1 MTCNITE
8 KERSFRYM
16 KRLGLL
22 LVLVA
27 VITALA
33 ACSGNAD
40 NNASGNQNSNEQ
52 ENTNEGEGGMDVDVQ
67 DADEDI
73 VGTATLT
80 EEDNGVQVNFKGEDL
95 PKGIH
100 AFHIHETGECEAPD
114 FESAGD
120 HFNPDDADHGF
131 DEEDGPHAGDMP
143 NIAVGEDGNVEQ
155 SFLLEDVTLDEDDE
169 HSLVD
174 DKGTALVIHEDA
186 DDGESQPAGDAGDR
200 MACGTITQKQ
210 QKE

>member
-1 MTCNITE
+1 
-8 KERSFRYM
+8 
-16 KRLGLL
+16 
-22 LVLVA
+22 LVA

-80 EEDNGVQVNFKGEDL
+80 EEDNGVQVNFKGEDM

-100 AFHIHETGECEAPD
+100 AFHIHENGECEAPD

-120 HFNPDDADHGF
+120 NFNQDEADHGF
-131 DEEDGPHAGDMP
+131 DDEDDKHAGD
-143 NIAVGEDGNVEQ
+143 A
-155 SFLLEDVTLDEDDE
+155 
-169 HSLVD
+169 
-174 DKGTALVIHEDA
+174 
-186 DDGESQPAGDAGDR
+186 
-200 MACGTITQKQ
+200 
-210 QKE
+210 

>member
-8 KERSFRYM
+8 KERSLRYM

-27 VITALA
+27 VSTALA
-33 ACSGNAD
+33 ACSEYAD
-40 NNASGNQNSNEQ
+40 NTAPGNQNSKEQ
-52 ENTNEGEGGMDVDVQ
+52 ENSNEGEGGKDVDDQ

-80 EEDNGVQVNFKGEDL
+80 EEDNGVQVNFKGEDM

-114 FESAGD
+114 FE
-120 HFNPDDADHGF
+120 
-131 DEEDGPHAGDMP
+131 
-143 NIAVGEDGNVEQ
+143 
-155 SFLLEDVTLDEDDE
+155 
-169 HSLVD
+169 
-174 DKGTALVIHEDA
+174 
-186 DDGESQPAGDAGDR
+186 
-200 MACGTITQKQ
+200 
-210 QKE
+210 